1 MNLLQGS
8 ELLRQSAQLGLRVA
22 GLAFEDAEDDLDA
35 RKQLALVKLL
45 LSVGRGQFG
54 HEGMDVV
61 HLGCYSVLSRHFT
74 TGISWHVH
82 TPSCRIFQSK
92 IGSQPYPTQLPIM
105 SLSLL
110 IRSTS
115 LP

>member
-1 MNLLQGS
+1 MKPPPQQGS

-22 GLAFEDAEDDLDA
+22 GLAFEDADEEDDDDNSDGGGDTFDA

-61 HLGCYSVLSRHFT
+61 HLGEVRGGKSHEEILATFDDSIAEVNYNCFNL
-74 TGISWHVH
+74 
-82 TPSCRIFQSK
+82 K
-92 IGSQPYPTQLPIM
+92 
-105 SLSLL
+105 
-110 IRSTS
+110 
-115 LP
+115 